1 MDKLASRGHLSFTL
15 LLQMNGYRMEE
26 IDLPARFRKGE
37 GIMQPTLLSSHRRN
51 NFLRLEE
58 MLTPRELLATLTLS
72 KLNFSNQASRKG
84 GFLAGKVL
92 MAMRAE
98 APQSGTAVPS
108 IGGGAV
114 PLNSGLIYI
123 SWLLQAATK
132 SFPQVTSCVLTGRL
146 DRRIPNT
153 GLRAAC
159 YSPGAGP
166 PPPAGHRRR

>member
-98 APQSGTAVPS
+98 APQSGTVS
-108 IGGGAV
+108 
-114 PLNSGLIYI
+114 S
-123 SWLLQAATK
+123 LQWGRGSSTELRLDLHLM
-132 SFPQVTSCVLTGRL
+132 VTSGSNEIFPASHLMRADGKAGSTDPQYRAPGCLLLSGRG
-146 DRRIPNT
+146 P
-153 GLRAAC
+153 AAP
-159 YSPGAGP
+159 SGA
-166 PPPAGHRRR
+166 